1 MLSFLVPLTCFFAF
15 TPNPANFDPN
25 VDPDLG
31 DWLNIEYTFRL
42 FLFVTLIILGT
53 ASCVQI
59 LKAYK
64 INYIYIF
71 EIDPFYQMTSIQLY
85 RVTLLMSV
93 ILMTCLMAQIIVFK
107 FYWLFPDNTKVPT
120 MILTA
125 VFLLGIMFNPL
136 NLLQRPT
143 RFEIIKVIGEILIAP
158 FGLVR
163 FKHFFLADV
172 ITSAKLM
179 LSDSTAMVC
188 FYSSG
193 EF

>member
-1 MLSFLVPLTCFFAF
+1 
-15 TPNPANFDPN
+15 
-25 VDPDLG
+25 
-31 DWLNIEYTFRL
+31 
-42 FLFVTLIILGT
+42 
-53 ASCVQI
+53 
-59 LKAYK
+59 
-64 INYIYIF
+64 
-71 EIDPFYQMTSIQLY
+71 MTSIQLY